1 MAHKEVEVR
10 MAGLPDED
18 EASIRDWQAFHESL
32 DREKGFD
39 TDILRNV
46 AYLSAEIGEVV
57 AAIRDLKRAD
67 NESEIETAR
76 ESLGDELADC
86 LAYIL
91 KLSNYAGLD
100 LQAAYTRKMKQNLV
114 RTWRNKQSVI

>member
-1 MAHKEVEVR
+1 

>member
-1 MAHKEVEVR
+1 MELR
-10 MAGLPDED
+10 LAGLPDED
-18 EASIRDWQAFHESL
+18 EPSIRDWQSFHESL

-57 AAIRDLKRAD
+57 AAIRDLKRAN

-91 KLSNYAGLD
+91 KLSNYAGID
-100 LQAAYTRKMKQNLV
+100 LQAAYTRKMQQNLV
-114 RTWRNKQSVI
+114 RTWRKKQGII